1 MKRSAS
7 EVIRTL
13 ESRIAR
19 LENRSAH
26 FEQKVEMVIVHE
38 GQFAMYVK
46 EKYAKPLDYIYK
58 ESNEFVGLYYRILP
72 CNSTRER
79 IVPVLSLAGAL
90 APNKDFAGLT
100 RKLSTDSKLDILYNL
115 GVSTNSF
122 PKGTIF
128 AKNFDL
134 MVLPGKLN
142 ESYL

>member
-1 MKRSAS
+1 MRRSAS
-7 EVIRTL
+7 EVINDL
-13 ESRIAR
+13 ESRIAQ

-38 GQFAMYVK
+38 GQFAMYVTK
-46 EKYAKPLDYIYK
+46 KYALGVAYK
-58 ESNEFVGLYYRILP
+58 ESNQFVGLYYRVLP

-79 IVPVLSLAGAL
+79 INPVLAL
-90 APNKDFAGLT
+90 ADALLPNKDFADLT
-100 RKLSTDSKLDILYNL
+100 KKLSTASKLDILHNL

-122 PKGTIF
+122 PNGTIF

-142 ESYL
+142 ESNL